1 MGFQLSVSISLR
13 TFPYTSLPIFTAATF
28 EIIIGWFVIADY
40 DYGFFAFAADEI
52 TLTNFYQ
59 IFTELADNHSLAQ
72 IFSLLSLVWHFHS
85 LCPKISNGHYPSYGC
100 MAWIL
105 PLSDFLCN
113 KHSKNPHFSTLALI
127 QVSLESYPITI
138 LYFDWFC
145 AWYYGIGIWNRLS
158 KNLKRHQEGMYSQF
172 PKTSI
177 IQ

>member
-1 MGFQLSVSISLR
+1 MFQLSVSISLR
-13 TFPYTSLPIFTAATF
+13 TFPYTYLPIFTAATF

-40 DYGFFAFAADEI
+40 NYGFFAFAANKI
-52 TLTNFYQ
+52 TVTNLYQ
-59 IFTELADNHSLAQ
+59 IFTELADSHSFAQ

-127 QVSLESYPITI
+127 QVSLESYTITI
-138 LYFDWFC
+138 HYFDWFC

-158 KNLKRHQEGMYSQF
+158 KNLKPHQEGIYSQF